1 MQSGSKRALFEH
13 VKHDRDLGILFRD
26 VTGPALQFP
35 WHFHPELELTHIVRG
50 SGRRYVGDSIEPF
63 DAGDLCLI
71 GASTPHCWLSEGGE
85 PRGSL
90 ESDGGA
96 RADGEAGHANRRA
109 SRQVHARVIQF
120 LPESIGPGLSETPT
134 FRPLARLFERA
145 RRGLLIAGPA
155 HARTANTMRELF
167 TERTRSL
174 DRYVGL
180 LGILT
185 DLSESSDCREL
196 ALLDALEPQDADAAR
211 VAGKLLQY
219 IHERASDP
227 DLSFAQMARAVGMSR
242 ATLGRV
248 FPRLFGRTFAKYLA
262 EVRVVKAC
270 ALLSETS
277 RSVAEI
283 AIETG
288 FGSVSNFN
296 RRFLAMKGT
305 SPLRYRRNAE
315 VRSGSSA

>member
-26 VTGPALQFP
+26 VTAPAFQFP

-63 DAGDLCLI
+63 DAGDLCLV
-71 GASTPHCWLSEGGE
+71 GANTPHCWLTEV
-85 PRGSL
+85 
-90 ESDGGA
+90 SDATERSAA
-96 RADGEAGHANRRA
+96 RRNAQA
-109 SRQVHARVIQF
+109 VHARVIQF
-120 LPESIGPGLSETPT
+120 LPESIGQGLEQTAT
-134 FRPLARLFERA
+134 FRPLLRLFERA
-145 RRGLLIAGPA
+145 RRGLLISGPA
-155 HARTANTMRELF
+155 HGRTANTLRELF
-167 TERTRSL
+167 DERTRSL

-185 DLSESSDCREL
+185 DLSESPDCREL
-196 ALLDALEPQDADAAR
+196 ALVEALQPQDAEDAR
-211 VAGKLLQY
+211 VAGKLLSY
-219 IHERASDP
+219 IHEQAADSE
-227 DLSFAQMARAVGMSR
+227 LSFTQVARAVGMSR

-270 ALLSETS
+270 ALLGESS
-277 RSVAEI
+277 KSVAEI

-296 RRFLAMKGT
+296 RRFLAMKRT
-305 SPLRYRRNAE
+305 SPLRYRKTALAR
-315 VRSGSSA
+315 SSA